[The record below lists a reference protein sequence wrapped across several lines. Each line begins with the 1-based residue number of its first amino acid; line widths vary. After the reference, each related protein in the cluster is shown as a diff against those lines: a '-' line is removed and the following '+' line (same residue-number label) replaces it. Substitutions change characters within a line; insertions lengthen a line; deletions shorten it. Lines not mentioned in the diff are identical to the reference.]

1 LTLPNILKNFNPN
14 LTGYATQNSLTLHAE
29 SGLNLGEVAAV
40 SEDTPYMAKVL
51 VQRMKVNP
59 NIDVKKHWKV
69 GSKLNK
75 IEQRL

>member
-1 LTLPNILKNFNPN
+1 
-14 LTGYATQNSLTLHAE
+14 
-29 SGLNLGEVAAV
+29 LGEVAAV

-51 VQRMKVNP
+51 VKRMKANP
-59 NIDVKKHWKV
+59 NIDVNKHWKV